1 MNKVLDFHRLAM
13 VLRWDALSN
22 WKKYVRNTLGLA
34 FVFSFICIWYQF
46 NWRSYGYVTYNYGYV
61 TYNDVKDLYLGN
73 VSGLFMF
80 ISFIIFFFCG
90 SRIFINMKTKASRSL
105 FLMLPATNMEKFTSR
120 LLYTVLGTSLMI
132 VASWMIA
139 DIIQFVFSLF
149 LTPGMQGSLVGKTFE
164 ELFLKNNFD
173 SSHFVVRNG
182 TSVLGQ
188 TFPVGMLLLSLTIF
202 THSFFTLGGTVFRK
216 SATLLTICSSFI
228 LMFLTALI
236 SSFVDADVLR
246 HLVQSI
252 EPNTF
257 GWLMVMVLLLLSAFN
272 YWAAYKLFTHMQII
286 NNKWFNI
293 L

>member
-34 FVFSFICIWYQF
+34 FVFSFICICFQF
-46 NWRSYGYVTYNYGYV
+46 NWRSNGYVTYH
-61 TYNDVKDLYLGN
+61 DVKDLYLGN

-80 ISFIIFFFCG
+80 MSFIIFFFCG

-105 FLMLPATNMEKFTSR
+105 FLMLPATNMEKFISR
-120 LLYTVLGTSLMI
+120 LLYTVVGTSLMI
-132 VASWMIA
+132 FASWMIA

-149 LTPGMQGSLVGKTFE
+149 LTPGMQGSLVARAFE
-164 ELFLKNNFD
+164 QLFLKNNFD

-188 TFPVGMLLLSLTIF
+188 TFPVGMFLLSLTIF
-202 THSFFTLGGTVFRK
+202 NHSFFTLGGTIFRK

-228 LMFLTALI
+228 LMFLMALV
-236 SSFVDADVLR
+236 SSFVDDDVLV
-246 HLVQSI
+246 HFVQSMQ
-252 EPNTF
+252 PNTF
-257 GWLMVMVLLLLSAFN
+257 GWLMVNVFLLLSVFN
-272 YWAAYKLFTHMQII
+272 YWASYKLFTHMQII

>member
-46 NWRSYGYVTYNYGYV
+46 NWRSYGYVM
-61 TYNDVKDLYLGN
+61 KDLYLGS

-164 ELFLKNNFD
+164 ELFLKDNFD
-173 SSHFVVRNG
+173 SSHFIVRNG

>member
-46 NWRSYGYVTYNYGYV
+46 NMRSNGYV

-73 VSGLFMF
+73 VSGSFMF
-80 ISFIIFFFCG
+80 ISFIIFIFCG

-105 FLMLPATNMEKFTSR
+105 FLMLPATNMEKFISR

-132 VASWMIA
+132 VASWIIA

-149 LTPGMQGSLVGKTFE
+149 LTPGMQGSLVGTVFE
-164 ELFLKNNFD
+164 ELFLKDNFD
-173 SSHFVVRNG
+173 SS
-182 TSVLGQ
+182 
-188 TFPVGMLLLSLTIF
+188 LLLSLTIF

-216 SATLLTICSSFI
+216 SATLLTICTSFI

-246 HLVQSI
+246 HLDQSI

-257 GWLMVMVLLLLSAFN
+257 GWLMVVVLLLLSAFN

>member
-34 FVFSFICIWYQF
+34 FVFSFICICFQF
-46 NWRSYGYVTYNYGYV
+46 NWRSNGYVTYYY
-61 TYNDVKDLYLGN
+61 DVKDLYLGN
-73 VSGLFMF
+73 VSGSFMF
-80 ISFIIFFFCG
+80 ISFIIFIFCG

-105 FLMLPATNMEKFTSR
+105 FLMLPATNMEKFISR
-120 LLYTVLGTSLMI
+120 LLYTVVGTSLMI
-132 VASWMIA
+132 FASWMIA
-139 DIIQFVFSLF
+139 DIIQLVFSLF
-149 LTPGMQGSLVGKTFE
+149 LTPGMQGSLVARAFE
-164 ELFLKNNFD
+164 QLFLKNNFD

-188 TFPVGMLLLSLTIF
+188 TFPVGMFLLSLTIF
-202 THSFFTLGGTVFRK
+202 NHSFFTLGGTIFRK

-228 LMFLTALI
+228 LMFLMALI
-236 SSFVDADVLR
+236 SSFVDDDVLF
-246 HLVQSI
+246 HFVHSMD
-252 EPNTF
+252 PNTF
-257 GWLMVMVLLLLSAFN
+257 GWLMVMVFLLLSAFN

>member
-22 WKKYVRNTLGLA
+22 WKKYVRSTLGLA
-34 FVFSFICIWYQF
+34 FVFSFICIFYQF
-46 NWRSYGYVTYNYGYV
+46 NWRSNGYVTYH
-61 TYNDVKDLYLGN
+61 DVKDLYLGN

-80 ISFIIFFFCG
+80 MSFIIFFFCG

-105 FLMLPATNMEKFTSR
+105 FLMLPATNMEKFISR
-120 LLYTVLGTSLMI
+120 LLYTVVGTSLMI
-132 VASWMIA
+132 FASWMIA

-149 LTPGMQGSLVGKTFE
+149 LTPGMQGSLVARAFE
-164 ELFLKNNFD
+164 QLFLKNNFD

-188 TFPVGMLLLSLTIF
+188 TFPVGMFLLSLTIF
-202 THSFFTLGGTVFRK
+202 NHSFFTLGGTIFRK

-228 LMFLTALI
+228 LMFLMALI
-236 SSFVDADVLR
+236 SSFVDDDVLV
-246 HLVQSI
+246 HFVQSMQ
-252 EPNTF
+252 PNTF
-257 GWLMVMVLLLLSAFN
+257 GWLMVNVFLLLSVFN
-272 YWAAYKLFTHMQII
+272 YWASYKLFTHMQII

>member
-34 FVFSFICIWYQF
+34 FVFSFICICFQF
-46 NWRSYGYVTYNYGYV
+46 NWRSNGYVTYH
-61 TYNDVKDLYLGN
+61 DVKDLYLGN

-80 ISFIIFFFCG
+80 MSFIIFFFCG

-105 FLMLPATNMEKFTSR
+105 FLMLPATNMEKFISR
-120 LLYTVLGTSLMI
+120 LLYTVVGTSLMI
-132 VASWMIA
+132 FASWMIA

-149 LTPGMQGSLVGKTFE
+149 LTPGMQGSLVARAFE
-164 ELFLKNNFD
+164 QLFLKNNFD

-188 TFPVGMLLLSLTIF
+188 TFPVGMFLLSLTIF

-228 LMFLTALI
+228 LMFLMALI
-236 SSFVDADVLR
+236 SSFVDDDVLV
-246 HLVQSI
+246 HFVQSMQ
-252 EPNTF
+252 PNTF
-257 GWLMVMVLLLLSAFN
+257 GWLMVNVFLLLSVFN
-272 YWAAYKLFTHMQII
+272 YWASYKLFTHMQII